1 MSPPTDGESPT
12 GVASTATLP
21 PPKGLFAH
29 IRENNFRSLALF
41 AWFVVLLE
49 TLYVATSVILIS
61 LGSPVEIMLRGT
73 TGDRPARSLISNS
86 LHRSTDPLA
95 EMGVTIPN
103 TILEVWT
110 RFWERDALL
119 GSIGLAIL
127 LLAALYVLVGLWLN
141 TALTR
146 RQANAIRVDRRDEP
160 RLYGLVEPM
169 AIARGLPMP
178 KLEVVPSAALNAYA
192 SGMSPATSV
201 IGVTQGLMMSLTDA
215 ELEAVLAHEFAHIEN
230 RDNRLMTIANL
241 CAGVVTKNSR
251 KTVEYIRDKPIESAI
266 GFGAAFYFAAWQSL
280 FIGYGAIV
288 LAYFVADSVKH
299 LISRKREFIADAR
312 AIEMVKDPAAL
323 MTALHKIAENDKI
336 DGMDPQLQAMMISN
350 VAGTDQWTHPSIAAR
365 IAAISATTNVL
376 LEDALAQAPRK
387 NRNFGVGQPR
397 PFGTRSP
404 KRPVQPSVVG
414 ASAGERPWGATQ
426 RDTFGKRSELASS
439 SAKRKE
445 RHIARS
451 YGANEQWTTEEL
463 RSQDILDRV
472 QTANAR
478 VSHSAK
484 SIGQNCEVILRW
496 LWALPFVLVLLT
508 FLPTVI
514 SLPAVIG
521 FTWIGWSKFNRQK
534 RMARVLNQ

>member
-1 MSPPTDGESPT
+1 MLPASDRVRPTS
-12 GVASTATLP
+12 VANTATLP

-61 LGSPVEIMLRGT
+61 LGSPVEIMIRGT
-73 TGDRPARSLISNS
+73 TGDRPARSLVSSS
-86 LHRSTDPLA
+86 LHHSTNPLA
-95 EMGVTIPN
+95 EMGMTIPN
-103 TILEVWT
+103 TVFEVWT

-119 GSIGLAIL
+119 GSIGLVIL

-146 RQANAIRVDRRDEP
+146 RQADAMRVERRDEP

-169 AIARGLPMP
+169 AVARGLPMP

-201 IGVTQGLMMSLTDA
+201 IGVTEGLLTSLTDA

-266 GFGAAFYFAAWQSL
+266 GFGAAFYFAAWQGL
-280 FIGYGAIV
+280 VIGYGAIV
-288 LAYFVADSVKH
+288 LAYFVADSVKL

-336 DGMDPQLQAMMISN
+336 DGMHPQLQAMMISN
-350 VAGTDQWTHPSIAAR
+350 VTGTDQWTHPSIAAR
-365 IAAISATTNVL
+365 VAAISATTNVL

-387 NRNFGVGQPR
+387 NRNFGAGRPR
-397 PFGTRSP
+397 SFGTRSP
-404 KRPVQPSVVG
+404 MQPVQPSGFG
-414 ASAGERPWGATQ
+414 ASAGARPWGATH
-426 RDTFGKRSELASS
+426 RDAFGKRNELASS
-439 SAKRKE
+439 SSKRTE
-445 RHIARS
+445 RHSSRS
-451 YGANEQWTTEEL
+451 YGADEQWTTEEL
-463 RSQDILDRV
+463 RSQDILDRA
-472 QTANAR
+472 QTADAR
-478 VSHSAK
+478 VSHCAE
-484 SIGQNCEVILRW
+484 SISQSCEVILRW
-496 LWALPFVLVLLT
+496 LWTLPFVVVLLT
-508 FLPTVI
+508 FLPTII

-521 FTWIGWSKFNRQK
+521 LTWIRWSKFNRQK
-534 RMARVLNQ
+534 RMAHVLNQ